1 MGREGAA
8 EGSSIQLLARAV
20 RRRAGLLELVDENR
34 GDPSFRIALID
45 GLIDTGHACLSGARI
60 LQHPL
65 PSFVAGERGRL
76 HATFIASTLL
86 AVGDE
91 LTGLSPSCSLISI
104 PIVCRDF
111 EHGMLSPR
119 DAAWRLSAAIR
130 EAISQNADI
139 IQLSISFN
147 PEQSNCFGALHAALA
162 RAAAKSIHTVIAAG
176 NDGALGS
183 SSILSAPGV
192 IPVAMAGEDGLPHR
206 QSSLSATLGSRG
218 LRAPGVNIPGA
229 GPGNGYR
236 TATGSSYAAS
246 FVTASFALL
255 AGAFPHVR
263 RETIA
268 ASLLRSG
275 IAGVRSIVPPL
286 LNADAAYR
294 ALRNQEGRTASCQ
307 HR

>member
-1 MGREGAA
+1 M
-8 EGSSIQLLARAV
+8 QLLARAV
-20 RRRAGLLELVDENR
+20 RQRAGLRELVEENR
-34 GDPSFRIALID
+34 GTLSFRIALID
-45 GLIDTGHACLSGARI
+45 GLIDTGHPCLSGARI
-60 LQHPL
+60 QQHPR

-91 LTGLSPSCSLISI
+91 LTGLCPGCSLISI
-104 PIVCRDF
+104 PIVSRDF
-111 EHGMLSPR
+111 EQGLCSPK
-119 DAAWRLSAAIR
+119 DAARQLAAAIR

-147 PEQSNCFGALHAALA
+147 PEHSKYFGDLHAALA

-183 SSILSAPGV
+183 SALLSAPGV
-192 IPVAMAGEDGLPHR
+192 IPVAMAGEDGLPHG
-206 QSSLSATLGSRG
+206 QSTLSATLGSRG
-218 LRAPGVNIPGA
+218 LRAPGMNIPGA
-229 GPGNGYR
+229 GPGIGYR

-246 FVTASFALL
+246 VVTASFALL
-255 AGAFPHVR
+255 AGAFPHLR

-268 ASLLRSG
+268 AALLRFG
-275 IAGVRSIVPPL
+275 IASVRSIVPPL

-294 ALRNQEGRTASCQ
+294 ALRNQERRTASCQ